1 MKKLI
6 ITKSNGSIC
15 QLFQHDPAIQT
26 EEKLYEIQSANIAN
40 NTWGKPEREIVV
52 GSNAYDE
59 REDYDEQDI
68 LSTRSEK
75 VQVGQINYVTIKTEI
90 LPERDI
96 VEFSQTYEESDVIK
110 RETISYTDHNG
121 NIIEE
126 NHVTLKAIYNEPE
139 EIVEFSKP
147 YKDEEIISTRSED
160 IYSTTEYV
168 TLKAEYE
175 ITITDLTKD
184 AGWLLSEC
192 LRKRKAEYPT
202 VEEIVEALMEKYGEN
217 RPEKFAELHAKRMAV
232 KLKYPKP

>member
-1 MKKLI
+1 MKQIKISNYKTGQEYYGFEHKFASYEALI
-6 ITKSNGSIC
+6 NWKNQEISNNS
-15 QLFQHDPAIQT
+15 
-26 EEKLYEIQSANIAN
+26 
-40 NTWGKPEREIVV
+40 WGKPEREIVA
-52 GSNAYDE
+52 GS
-59 REDYDEQDI
+59 EDYDEVDI
-68 LSTRSEK
+68 ISNRSEQ

-126 NHVTLKAIYNEPE
+126 NHVTLKATYNEPE

-147 YKDEEIISTRSED
+147 YKDEEIISIRSED
-160 IYSTTEYV
+160 IYSTTEYI